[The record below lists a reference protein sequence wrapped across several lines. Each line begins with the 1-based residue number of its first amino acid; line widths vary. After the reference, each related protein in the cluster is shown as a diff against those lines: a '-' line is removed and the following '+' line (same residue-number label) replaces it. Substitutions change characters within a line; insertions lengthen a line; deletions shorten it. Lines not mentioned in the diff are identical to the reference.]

1 MENWTN
7 LNKFLTIERAVLEQK
22 NKWSKELIELSSKG
36 EKEEIRA
43 LLKKGAAINCHEDF
57 ITPLIACI
65 HNNHPLLAA
74 YLLKVGAS
82 VSYKPQVPFDDALWI
97 ALKNKKH
104 DFLRLF
110 VANRCLL
117 NKEDENNLTP
127 LIYATQQSDLDS
139 VEILLNHYRI
149 KVNERDGSGNTALH
163 YNVSKTEPTDEDI
176 KIGPLLIAAG
186 ADINSRNLDGQTPE
200 DMAKDFAS
208 KSMLMN
214 ASLEAELPLNE
225 TQQNQVSQ
233 PTTPKS
239 KKMKI

>member
-1 MENWTN
+1 M
-7 LNKFLTIERAVLEQK
+7 
-22 NKWSKELIELSSKG
+22 
-36 EKEEIRA
+36 
-43 LLKKGAAINCHEDF
+43 
-57 ITPLIACI
+57 
-65 HNNHPLLAA
+65 
-74 YLLKVGAS
+74 
-82 VSYKPQVPFDDALWI
+82 
-97 ALKNKKH
+97 
-104 DFLRLF
+104 
-110 VANRCLL
+110 
-117 NKEDENNLTP
+117 
-127 LIYATQQSDLDS
+127 
-139 VEILLNHYRI
+139 NHYRI

-176 KIGPLLIAAG
+176 KIGQLLIAAG
-186 ADINSRNLDGQTPE
+186 SDINSRNLDGQTPE

>member
-1 MENWTN
+1 MY
-7 LNKFLTIERAVLEQK
+7 
-22 NKWSKELIELSSKG
+22 
-36 EKEEIRA
+36 
-43 LLKKGAAINCHEDF
+43 LKK
-57 ITPLIACI
+57 
-65 HNNHPLLAA
+65 
-74 YLLKVGAS
+74 
-82 VSYKPQVPFDDALWI
+82 
-97 ALKNKKH
+97 
-104 DFLRLF
+104 
-110 VANRCLL
+110 
-117 NKEDENNLTP
+117 

-176 KIGPLLIAAG
+176 KIGQLLIAAG

-233 PTTPKS
+233 PTTPKT